1 MYNCSVAGV
10 QSSPTALFSHMRRG
24 CSTTN
29 GLGVQPGRYIHRSLI
44 TVPEE
49 LRRAYPNVQ
58 PEYMQKALER
68 CREQPCPEDE
78 TTIGWFG
85 KILAAVLIDEAIGK
99 WGEKHEHP

>member
-1 MYNCSVAGV
+1 MTK
-10 QSSPTALFSHMRRG
+10 QKQ
-24 CSTTN
+24 TN
-29 GLGVQPGRYIHRSLI
+29 NKTGAVLTREMPEQDRSLI

-68 CREQPCPEDE
+68 CQEQQCPEDE
-78 TTIGWFG
+78 TTIDWFG

-99 WGEKHEHP
+99 RGEKHEHP

>member
-1 MYNCSVAGV
+1 MTK
-10 QSSPTALFSHMRRG
+10 QKQ
-24 CSTTN
+24 TN
-29 GLGVQPGRYIHRSLI
+29 NETRAVLTREIPEQDRSLI
-44 TVPEE
+44 TVPKE

-85 KILAAVLIDEAIGK
+85 KLLAAVIIDETIGK
-99 WGEKHEHP
+99 RGGKHEHP

>member
-1 MYNCSVAGV
+1 MTKQK
-10 QSSPTALFSHMRRG
+10 QSNNETGAVLTREIPE
-24 CSTTN
+24 
-29 GLGVQPGRYIHRSLI
+29 QDRSLI
-44 TVPEE
+44 TVPQE

-58 PEYMQKALER
+58 PEHIQKALER
-68 CREQPCPEDE
+68 CRGQQCPEDE

>member
-1 MYNCSVAGV
+1 MTKQKQFNNKTGAVLT
-10 QSSPTALFSHMRRG
+10 Q
-24 CSTTN
+24 TTPE
-29 GLGVQPGRYIHRSLI
+29 QDRSLI
-44 TVPEE
+44 TVPQE
-49 LRRAYPNVQ
+49 LRRAYPNVK

-99 WGEKHEHP
+99 RGEKHEHP

>member
-1 MYNCSVAGV
+1 MTK
-10 QSSPTALFSHMRRG
+10 QKQ
-24 CSTTN
+24 TN
-29 GLGVQPGRYIHRSLI
+29 NETGAVLTREIPEQNRSLI
-44 TVPEE
+44 TVPQE
-49 LRRAYPNVQ
+49 LRRAYPNVK

-68 CREQPCPEDE
+68 CRVQQCPEDE

>member
-1 MYNCSVAGV
+1 MTK
-10 QSSPTALFSHMRRG
+10 QK
-24 CSTTN
+24 
-29 GLGVQPGRYIHRSLI
+29 QPNNETGAVLTREIPEQDRSLI
-44 TVPEE
+44 TVPQE
-49 LRRAYPNVQ
+49 LQLAYPNVQ